1 MSSILSCNFCRKWTG
16 RKIIL
21 ALTVLVGVILFSD
34 RNPALQAET
43 LLAAGEG
50 TIDDTGEIVH
60 DIRSKKSQNE
70 ESLNN
75 LALKYGLVQ
84 NRSVN
89 ASLKNISLRLSPY
102 FDHPEFRLRVV
113 ILDRDK
119 VMAYLLN
126 SQTLVLTRGM
136 VYSGLLE
143 NTDQVA
149 GVLAYLLAEKLFGRL
164 AEEGKEILS
173 PTETGIDNPHKKP
186 VMKPILYAALAM
198 VQAGYHYQ
206 GIIDAVTLLGKA
218 RKDPVL
224 QSMGGYLLSKKRK
237 ILRGAAFYFEGQTAV
252 LVHHNMTAIYDLSRF
267 LSTFP
272 LSVGGHFLLGQA
284 YYQSFAETRPYSFQR
299 FLFLDDPVPIL
310 RTQETPLDIGA
321 LDAAESEWDLALKL
335 SPAYIPALNGKG
347 RIFLL
352 KGDEK
357 GSRSYFRKA
366 YDLAGNS
373 PWYRADYALALIMAN
388 HVTRG
393 ERMLRKSLKEADW
406 DPRLEYDLAVWDV
419 TRGKR
424 PAAQK
429 IFHSLS
435 RLPGWRFLIRGTH
448 PEIVSGEQERETGR
462 SRARRRTDK
471 PFFLNPG
478 ETMENVQKKIG
489 LPKSPPVEMY
499 GRTIWFYSGK
509 GIRLVF
515 HGKYLY
521 YAIFEKKWDNRDIG
535 GFYIGKKYD
544 PQEPGIV
551 KPSWV
556 VPFGR
561 STYLVFKKSFGY
573 VAVTEKNDRIS
584 RVLVSVLPPN
594 ATVSQDSIKSGPVS
608 SPK

>member
-1 MSSILSCNFCRKWTG
+1 MSSILSYEFERKRLGGKT
-16 RKIIL
+16 L
-21 ALTVLVGVILFSD
+21 YALSVFFGLFLSFS
-34 RNPALQAET
+34 QAPTSWAQT
-43 LLAAGEG
+43 LPAAGESV
-50 TIDDTGEIVH
+50 TDDTGEIVQ
-60 DIRSKKSQNE
+60 DIRSKKSRNE
-70 ESLNN
+70 ESLNH

-89 ASLKNISLRLSPY
+89 ASLKSISLRLSPY

-126 SQTLVLTRGM
+126 SQILVLTRGM

-149 GVLAYLLAEKLFGRL
+149 GVLSYLLAEKFFGRL
-164 AEEGKEILS
+164 AEEERGIVS
-173 PTETGIDNPHKKP
+173 PTETSVDNPRKKP
-186 VMKPILYAALAM
+186 VLKPILYAALAM

-206 GIIDAVTLLGKA
+206 GIIDGVRLLGKA
-218 RKDPVL
+218 RKDPNL
-224 QSMGGYLLSKKRK
+224 RSMGSYLLKKKKK
-237 ILRGAAFYFEGQTAV
+237 ILRGAAFFFEGQTAV

-267 LSTFP
+267 LSIFP

-335 SPAYIPALNGKG
+335 SPAYTPALNGKG
-347 RIFLL
+347 RILLL
-352 KGDEK
+352 KGNEK
-357 GSRSYFRKA
+357 EARSFFRKA
-366 YDLAGNS
+366 YDLAGDS
-373 PWYRADYALALIMAN
+373 PWYQADYALSLIMGN

-393 ERMLRKSLKEADW
+393 ERLFKKSLRKADW
-406 DPRLEYDLAVWDV
+406 DPRLKYDLAIWEVV
-419 TRGKR
+419 GGKL
-424 PAAQK
+424 PASRK
-429 IFHSLS
+429 IFRNLS
-435 RLPGWRFLIRGTH
+435 GLPGWRFLIRGTH
-448 PEIVSGEQERETGR
+448 PEIVSGGQKEVAH
-462 SRARRRTDK
+462 STDVSQQDE

-489 LPKSPPVEMY
+489 FPKSPPVEMY
-499 GRTIWFYSGK
+499 GRTIWLYSGK

-515 HGKYLY
+515 HNKYLY
-521 YAIFEKKWDNRDIG
+521 YAIFEKKWDNRNIG

-544 PQEPGIV
+544 PQEPGV
-551 KPSWV
+551 LKPSWV

-584 RVLVSVLPPN
+584 RIFVSVLPPN
-594 ATVSQDSIKSGPVS
+594 ATVSRDTLKSQAL

>member
-1 MSSILSCNFCRKWTG
+1 MSSILNYEFGKKFWG
-16 RKIIL
+16 RKLSYALIIFWGL
-21 ALTVLVGVILFSD
+21 IVSFCSTAAWSG
-34 RNPALQAET
+34 T
-43 LLAAGEG
+43 LLVADSGNA
-50 TIDDTGEIVH
+50 DDTGQIVH
-60 DIRSKKSQNE
+60 DIRTKKTRNE

-164 AEEGKEILS
+164 AEEEKGFLS
-173 PTETGIDNPHKKP
+173 PTETSVDNPRKKP

-206 GIIDAVTLLGKA
+206 GIIDAVSLLGKA
-218 RKDPVL
+218 RKDPTL
-224 QSMGGYLLSKKRK
+224 QSMGNYLLGKKRK
-237 ILRGAAFYFEGQTAV
+237 ILRGAAFFFEGQTAV

-267 LSTFP
+267 LSIFP

-284 YYQSFAETRPYSFQR
+284 YYQSFAETRPYSLQR
-299 FLFLDDPVPIL
+299 FLFLVDPVPIL

-335 SPAYIPALNGKG
+335 SPAYTPALNGKG
-347 RIFLL
+347 RILLL

-357 GSRSYFRKA
+357 GARSFFRKA
-366 YDLAGNS
+366 DDLAGDS
-373 PWYRADYALALIMAN
+373 PWYQWDYALSLIMGN

-393 ERMLRKSLKEADW
+393 ERLLNKSLRKVDW
-406 DPRLEYDLAVWDV
+406 DPRFEYDLAVWDV
-419 TRGKR
+419 INGRL
-424 PAAQK
+424 PASRK
-429 IFHSLS
+429 IFRKLS
-435 RLPGWRFLIRGTH
+435 VLSGWRFLVRGTH
-448 PEIVSGEQERETGR
+448 PEIVSDKRQREASRLTDRRKRER
-462 SRARRRTDK
+462 
-471 PFFLNPG
+471 PFFLDPG
-478 ETMENVQKKIG
+478 ETMENVQKKLG

-499 GRTIWFYSGK
+499 GRTIWFYSGR
-509 GIRLVF
+509 GIRLIF

-521 YAIFEKKWDNRDIG
+521 YAIFEKKWDNRSLG
-535 GFYIGKKYD
+535 GFNIGKKYD
-544 PQEPGIV
+544 PQEPGAP

-573 VAVTEKNDRIS
+573 VAVTEKDDRIS
-584 RVLVSVLPPN
+584 RIFVSVLPPN
-594 ATVSQDSIKSGPVS
+594 TTVSQDGLKSPS
-608 SPK
+608 LPSR

>member
-1 MSSILSCNFCRKWTG
+1 M
-16 RKIIL
+16 
-21 ALTVLVGVILFSD
+21 
-34 RNPALQAET
+34 QAET
-43 LLAAGEG
+43 LLAAGDG
-50 TIDDTGEIVH
+50 TVDDTGEIVQ

-70 ESLNN
+70 QSLNN
-75 LALKYGLVQ
+75 LALRYGLVQ

-89 ASLKNISLRLSPY
+89 ASLKSISLRLSPY

-164 AEEGKEILS
+164 AEEEKGLLS
-173 PTETGIDNPHKKP
+173 PTETTVDSPQKKP

-267 LSTFP
+267 LSIFP

-299 FLFLDDPVPIL
+299 FLFLDDPVPLL

-321 LDAAESEWDLALKL
+321 LDAAESEWDLSLKL

-357 GSRSYFRKA
+357 SSRSYFRKA

-373 PWYRADYALALIMAN
+373 PWYRADYGLALIMAN

-393 ERMLRKSLKEADW
+393 ERLVKKSLREANW
-406 DPRLEYDLAVWDV
+406 DPRLEYDRAVWEIL
-419 TRGKR
+419 RGKL
-424 PAAQK
+424 PASRK
-429 IFHSLS
+429 IFRYLS
-435 RLPGWRFLIRGTH
+435 DLPGWRFLIRGTH
-448 PEIVSGEQERETGR
+448 PEITSGEQRKKRTQ
-462 SRARRRTDK
+462 SRARGKQDE

-521 YAIFEKKWDNRDIG
+521 YAIFEKKWDNRNIG
-535 GFYIGKKYD
+535 GFYVGKKYD
-544 PQEPGIV
+544 PQEPGVV

-584 RVLVSVLPPN
+584 QVLVSVLPPN
-594 ATVSQDSIKSGPVS
+594 ATVSQDTLKSEHL